1 MFIWSYACIAWYTL
15 AELWMMCLFSSSCS
29 TCICDNKRFWTLNF
43 WKHAVWFVYGKY
55 WMGYALWFEYIEC
68 VMPCGIWVWHS
79 SIQVCAVV
87 FVQQILIKSCGY
99 SMCRK
104 GNWLIY
110 WAWLTVAYIHRH
122 WSESAVAW
130 LLPWAWKLACSYVA
144 HYIGHT
150 LLCACIEWDMSCVLW
165 IWYALT
171 QWGRVTHFCIS
182 KLISIGS
189 DNGLSPG
196 RRQAIIWTNAGIL
209 VIGTNFSEILIK
221 IHTFWFKKMHLKM
234 LSRKRQPFCLSLNVL
249 NSSLPCGVWAWH
261 VLNKFFLCF
270 RHVDKV
276 MPFDVWS
283 RHVLNEESSVA
294 CMYGMSWMRHTLVQI
309 MVWCWTGNKPFW
321 EKKCSARTRERGLFH

>member
-1 MFIWSYACIAWYTL
+1 
-15 AELWMMCLFSSSCS
+15 
-29 TCICDNKRFWTLNF
+29 
-43 WKHAVWFVYGKY
+43 
-55 WMGYALWFEYIEC
+55 
-68 VMPCGIWVWHS
+68 
-79 SIQVCAVV
+79 
-87 FVQQILIKSCGY
+87 
-99 SMCRK
+99 MCRK

-130 LLPWAWKLACSYVA
+130 LLPWAWKLVCSYVA

-171 QWGRVTHFCIS
+171 QWGWVTHFCIS
-182 KLISIGS
+182 KLTSIGS

-209 VIGTNFSEILIK
+209 VIGPLGTNLSEILIK

-249 NSSLPCGVWAWH
+249 NASLPCGVWAWH
-261 VLNKFFLCF
+261 VLNKFF
-270 RHVDKV
+270 HVSDMLTKSCHL
-276 MPFDVWS
+276 MCGQGMFWMRNPPW
-283 RHVLNEESSVA
+283 HA
-294 CMYGMSWMRHTLVQI
+294 CMACLEWGIPWFR
-309 MVWCWTGNKPFW
+309 
-321 EKKCSARTRERGLFH
+321 